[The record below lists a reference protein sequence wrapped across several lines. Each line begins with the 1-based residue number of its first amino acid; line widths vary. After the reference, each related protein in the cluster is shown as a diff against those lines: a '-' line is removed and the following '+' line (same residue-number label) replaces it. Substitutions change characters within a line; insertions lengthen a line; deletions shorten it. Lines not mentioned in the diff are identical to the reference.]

1 MSVENENKTI
11 VRRFEVEM
19 AKGNLD
25 VIDELLSPDF
35 VDRNLLPGQGP
46 TREDFKRTNKE
57 FLDAFSITSFAIVEQ
72 IAEGDTVVTKYRQ
85 SGVSRGEI
93 AGLPPTG
100 EEDTVEGIH
109 IHRISG
115 GKITEEWSTLDVVP
129 VWQNLTQQI
138 RERERIEQ
146 ELRVARS
153 IQQAALPREV
163 PTLEGWQIAP
173 HYQPARE
180 VGGDFYEFFDLDD
193 GRVGLAV
200 GDATGKGVPVAF
212 VMSATCALLGGVATA
227 SGSSPGEVLARVN
240 EVLLARIPANMF
252 VTCFYA
258 ILEPKSASLSHANA
272 GHDLPYLRRRNGQA
286 EELRVRGMPLGL
298 MPGMGYEEK
307 ETILD
312 AGEAALFYSDG
323 LVEAH
328 DPHGEMFGFP
338 RLQALVAQHGGKGS
352 LGNFLLEELYSF
364 AGGDWEQ
371 EDDITLLT
379 LRCSAPSS

>member
-1 MSVENENKTI
+1 MSVEKENKTI
-11 VRRFEVEM
+11 VRRFEEEM

-100 EEDTVEGIH
+100 EEDTVECIH

-129 VWQNLTQQI
+129 VWENLTQQI
-138 RERERIEQ
+138 RERERVEQ
-146 ELRVARS
+146 ELGVARS
-153 IQQAALPREV
+153 IQQASLPKEV
-163 PTLEGWQIAP
+163 PTLEGWRIVP

-180 VGGDFYEFFDLDD
+180 VGGDFYDFFELDD
-193 GRVGLAV
+193 GRLGIVV
-200 GDATGKGVPVAF
+200 GDATSKGVPAAL
-212 VMSATCALLGGVATA
+212 VMSSARSMLKAVAQT
-227 SGSSPGEVLARVN
+227 STSPGEVLRRTNDPLVTDM
-240 EVLLARIPANMF
+240 PPNMF
-252 VTCFYA
+252 VTCFYC
-258 ILEPKSASLSHANA
+258 ILDPKSASLSYANA
-272 GHDLPYLRRRNGQA
+272 GHDLPYVRRSGGEC
-286 EELRVRGMPLGL
+286 EELRARGMPLGL
-298 MPGMGYEEK
+298 MPGMSYEEN
-307 ETILD
+307 ETVLG
-312 AGEAALFYSDG
+312 AGEATLLYSDG

-328 DPHGEMFGFP
+328 DPKGEMFGFP
-338 RLQALVAQHGGKGS
+338 RLRALIAEHGEERS

-364 AGGDWEQ
+364 VGEGWEQ
-371 EDDITLLT
+371 EDDITL
-379 LRCSAPSS
+379 

>member
-1 MSVENENKTI
+1 MSVEKENKAI
-11 VRRFEVEM
+11 VRRFEEEM

-57 FLDAFSITSFAIVEQ
+57 FLDAFSITSFTILEQ
-72 IAEGDTVVTKYRQ
+72 IAEGATVVTKYRQ

-129 VWQNLTQQI
+129 VWENLAQEI
-138 RERERIEQ
+138 RERERVEQ
-146 ELRVARS
+146 ELQVARS
-153 IQQAALPREV
+153 IQQASLPKEV
-163 PTLEGWQIAP
+163 PTLEGWWIAP

-180 VGGDFYEFFDLDD
+180 VGGDFYDFFELDD
-193 GRVGLAV
+193 GQLGLVV
-200 GDATGKGVPVAF
+200 GDATSKGVPAAL
-212 VMSATCALLGGVATA
+212 VMSSARSMLRAVAQT
-227 SGSSPGEVLARVN
+227 SNSPGEVLRRANDPLV
-240 EVLLARIPANMF
+240 ADIPPNMF

-258 ILEPKSASLSHANA
+258 VLEPESGRLGYANA
-272 GHDLPYLRRRNGQA
+272 GHDLPYVGHGSDT
-286 EELRVRGMPLGL
+286 EELRARGMPLGL
-298 MPGMGYEEK
+298 MPGMEYEEK
-307 ETILD
+307 EIILQV
-312 AGEAALFYSDG
+312 GESALFYSDG

-328 DPHGEMFGFP
+328 DQTGEMFGFP
-338 RLQALVAQHGGKGS
+338 RLRELVAQHGEERS
-352 LGNFLLEELYSF
+352 LGEVLLKELYSF
-364 AGGDWEQ
+364 VGEGWEQ

-379 LRCSAPSS
+379 LRRSAP